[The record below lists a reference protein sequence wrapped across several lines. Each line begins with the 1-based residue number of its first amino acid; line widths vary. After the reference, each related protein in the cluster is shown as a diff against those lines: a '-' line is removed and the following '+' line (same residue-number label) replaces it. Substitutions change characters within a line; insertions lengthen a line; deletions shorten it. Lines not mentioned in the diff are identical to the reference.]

1 MSTAPALA
9 EDRRR
14 RLTGVLERLRRRTG
28 ATRTT
33 LRIDFDGWLFPV
45 EVECL
50 ADGTGSIKGDET
62 FDLRK
67 APSSRA
73 VLDSR
78 QMLVQEDCTEGP
90 FAPPPEF
97 VELYDVRAQIICPIV
112 RDERVV
118 AILSVHSRQG
128 PRRWSEEDRA
138 LTEAAAA
145 ACEELI
151 G

>member
-1 MSTAPALA
+1 MSAAAALS
-9 EDRRR
+9 EDQRRE
-14 RLTGVLERLRRRTG
+14 LGGAMKRLRERTG

-33 LRIDFDGWLFPV
+33 LRVDFEDFRFPV

-50 ADGTGSIKGDET
+50 AEGAGSIKGDET

-67 APSSRA
+67 AASSKA
-73 VLDSR
+73 VLETR
-78 QMLVQEDCTEGP
+78 EMLVQDDCTDHP

-97 VELYDVRAQIICPIV
+97 VELYGVRAQIICPIV

-118 AILSVHSRQG
+118 AIISVHSRQG
-128 PRRWSEEDRA
+128 PRHWSEEDRA
-138 LTEAAAA
+138 ETEATAA
-145 ACEELI
+145 ACAEVL